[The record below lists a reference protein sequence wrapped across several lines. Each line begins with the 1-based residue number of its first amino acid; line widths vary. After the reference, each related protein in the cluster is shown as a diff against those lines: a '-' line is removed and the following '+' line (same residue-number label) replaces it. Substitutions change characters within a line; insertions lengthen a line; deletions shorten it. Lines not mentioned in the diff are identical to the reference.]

1 MQFQGSRKAY
11 LQIHTAVFLFGFTA
25 ILGKFIV
32 FEELA
37 LVWYRMWIAVVGLM
51 FVPGVIRDMRRI
63 PRRDLF
69 RFVAIGI
76 LVSLHWLAFFG
87 SVKLGNVSV
96 ALACMATTALFI
108 SILEPLI
115 TRSKFNWYELLLG
128 VFVII
133 GILLIL
139 GLGEAYY
146 RSIVAGL
153 IAAFLAALFSTYNK
167 KYLKDYR
174 PLSVS
179 TIELFSG
186 FLFLSL
192 VIPIW
197 EGGFN
202 FSDYSLFR
210 DDLVSEYALF
220 GVRLHSIWYLL
231 ILGLLC
237 TSVGYALALA
247 SLQSLSAFSAA
258 LAVNLEPIY
267 GFLMAI
273 VFFHENE
280 ELSTRFYIGSALIL
294 LSVIIHPMLTRSVSK
309 RRKKVIP
316 EV

>member
-1 MQFQGSRKAY
+1 M
-11 LQIHTAVFLFGFTA
+11 QIHTAVFLFGFTA